1 MTRSIVRLIDVAT
14 VIRSKNAGPLQIT
27 LDILFPD
34 TASYEIACASS
45 SLKAP
50 ALAERYEVAL
60 DTLSVIH
67 YRPARAI
74 KVVIDRA
81 LVAGTPGDSDVY
93 GAQQHHPLL
102 DIML

>member
-1 MTRSIVRLIDVAT
+1 MMKFIVRLIDVAS

-34 TASYEIACASS
+34 ATSYALACSS
-45 SLKAP
+45 NALKAS
-50 ALAERYEVAL
+50 ALAERYEVEPNS
-60 DTLSVIH
+60 LSVIH
-67 YRPARAI
+67 YHPARAI
-74 KVVIDRA
+74 KVVIDRP

-102 DIML
+102 DITL